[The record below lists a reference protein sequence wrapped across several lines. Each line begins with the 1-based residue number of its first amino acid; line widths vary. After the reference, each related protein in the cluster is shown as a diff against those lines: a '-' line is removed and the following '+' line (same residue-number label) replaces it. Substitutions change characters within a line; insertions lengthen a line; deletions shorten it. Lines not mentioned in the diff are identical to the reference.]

1 MTRATR
7 LAVALL
13 AVTGLVLGATPRL
26 ARAEPPNPKATPVYV
41 LLIQT
46 DDADDQAEAL
56 TQAMRTRV
64 RQAAGWS
71 LLESQQSFETLA
83 IALKC
88 PPRPDAPCLQR
99 IADQLHADHYVWGSM
114 GKKKAGEVRAELHL
128 WGRGRGDVDASESF
142 SDNLKEASDP
152 SVQQI
157 AARLFGTLTGGIGG
171 GTLVI
176 HAGTGGG
183 AVLVDGVEKAAL
195 DGGVARVDVG
205 SGPHTIA
212 VRVPGFEAPLQ
223 QATVAAGAE
232 QELSF
237 TLAPAAP
244 VPPETHSSFPLR
256 KVATYTTLVAGG
268 GLLIAG
274 GVEGIVWLN
283 QYNTQKSQLK
293 NVPPTIS
300 NVCVDEVNPSAVNSC
315 QRSKSALTTSTLGW
329 VFGAVGAAL
338 AGTGVYLL
346 ASDSGSSDSGHE
358 PPPPVGKPR
367 IHVVPE
373 VGTRSGGVDL
383 SVSF

>member
-7 LAVALL
+7 LALALL
-13 AVTGLVLGATPRL
+13 AATSLALGSAPRP

-56 TQAMRTRV
+56 TQALRTRV

-114 GKKKAGEVRAELHL
+114 SKKKSGEVKAELHL
-128 WGRGRGDVDASESF
+128 WGRGRGDVDAGESYT
-142 SDNLKEASDP
+142 DNLKEASDP
-152 SVQQI
+152 SLQQI

-171 GTLVI
+171 GTLVV

-195 DGGVARVDVG
+195 DGGVARVDLG
-205 SGPHTIA
+205 SGPHAIA

-232 QELSF
+232 QELTF
-237 TLAPAAP
+237 TLAPATPAAP
-244 VPPETHSSFPLR
+244 ESHSSFPLR

-274 GVEGIVWLN
+274 GVEGLVWLN

-293 NVPPTIS
+293 NVPPNIT
-300 NVCVDEVNPSAVNSC
+300 NVCVDEVNPSAVNTC

-338 AGTGVYLL
+338 AGTGLYLL
-346 ASDSGSSDSGHE
+346 ATDSGPSDSGSP

-367 IHVVPE
+367 LQVVPE
-373 VGTRSGGVDL
+373 MGMKSGAVDVSL
-383 SVSF
+383 SF